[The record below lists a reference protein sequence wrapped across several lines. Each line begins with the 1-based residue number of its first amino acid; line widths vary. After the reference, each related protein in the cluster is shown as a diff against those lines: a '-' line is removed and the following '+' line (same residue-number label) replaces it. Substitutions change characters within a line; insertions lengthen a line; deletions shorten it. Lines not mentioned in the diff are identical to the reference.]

1 MHQPSD
7 QITARF
13 EFKPDRASD
22 FLMSPDQLITQIE
35 FPADEDGIDEL
46 TAYIDQ
52 FADAIVDVNAIVNG
66 SVLTLADFR

>member
-1 MHQPSD
+1 MDGVCANDVQ
-7 QITARF
+7 
-13 EFKPDRASD
+13 AS
-22 FLMSPDQLITQIE
+22 QV
-35 FPADEDGIDEL
+35 EL